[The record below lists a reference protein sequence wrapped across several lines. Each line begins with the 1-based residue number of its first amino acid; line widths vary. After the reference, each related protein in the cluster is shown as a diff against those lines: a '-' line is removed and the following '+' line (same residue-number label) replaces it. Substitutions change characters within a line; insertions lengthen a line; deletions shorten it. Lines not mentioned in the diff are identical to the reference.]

1 MRAAMKGNSSKAKG
15 PKPSQTTNLVTSDK
29 VMIRTDLGD
38 KTSRYCG
45 PNSAGEVL
53 VEGACPT
60 TKIGLTQQFGAMARC
75 RIAIKV
81 GTHSPWGERG
91 AEAVTVKEAAQSK
104 LA

>member
-1 MRAAMKGNSSKAKG
+1 MKGNSSKAKG
-15 PKPSQTTNLVTSDK
+15 PKPSQTTKLITSDK

-60 TKIGLTQQFGAMARC
+60 TKIGLTQQAVWSNGALPDRDQSGNAL
-75 RIAIKV
+75 AV
-81 GTHSPWGERG
+81 G
-91 AEAVTVKEAAQSK
+91 
-104 LA
+104 